1 MGVIGVVGLG
11 YVGLPLAV
19 EFGGRAITFF
29 PVAHVPADEARVAAA
44 RAPFDALLAGIVAEH
59 GLTDALDR
67 VALVG
72 FSQGSIMA
80 LDAVATGCHFDLL
93 LMDMQMPV
101 MGGIEATRRIR
112 ELEAHRGWRPL
123 PIIAMTA
130 NAMSGDRDECLA
142 AGMNDYISKPMRQA
156 ELSEKLAR
164 WSQLNP

>member
-1 MGVIGVVGLG
+1 
-11 YVGLPLAV
+11 LAQNGQ
-19 EFGGRAITFF
+19 E
-29 PVAHVPADEARVAAA
+29 
-44 RAPFDALLAGIVAEH
+44 
-59 GLTDALDR
+59 
-67 VALVG
+67 
-72 FSQGSIMA
+72 A
-80 LDAVATGCHFDLL
+80 LDAVATGGHFDLL

-156 ELSEKLAR
+156 ELSEKLTR
-164 WSQLNP
+164 WSHPDP